1 MAYSQILGFSYA
13 TEDVWMRVESS
24 CTSCANDENGLRARR
39 SLPFRS
45 SKFWLRLIRPWKWR
59 HVKRKVQRS
68 GSERSRKLMTAR
80 TSVCPPSPS
89 LPNLHSALQ
98 SSQEELAPSV
108 DSSQVIYKL
117 TDVAVNVYIL

>member
-1 MAYSQILGFSYA
+1 MCKGCFSYA

-68 GSERSRKLMTAR
+68 GSERSRKLMAAR

-98 SSQEELAPSV
+98 SSQEELTPSI
-108 DSSQVIYKL
+108 DSSQG
-117 TDVAVNVYIL
+117 